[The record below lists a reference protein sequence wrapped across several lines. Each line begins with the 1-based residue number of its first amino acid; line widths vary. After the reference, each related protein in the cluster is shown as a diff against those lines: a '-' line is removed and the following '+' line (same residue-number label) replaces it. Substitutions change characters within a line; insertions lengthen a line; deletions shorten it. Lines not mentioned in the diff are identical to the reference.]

1 MPSKTLFY
9 TLFEPLHWRTKML
22 DSSLVSISLIHNPT
36 TTVNLLIWTHQ
47 ILSPMYQL
55 KVLFPRYLMIDWL
68 ELAARQTLVQP
79 RSSRAILANSVHPA
93 EIFACKDQAVG
104 SLAIL
109 GRAEDQDLIQGPKGS
124 ADKQH
129 GSLAIPGCSDR
140 KQGLLSY
147 YWFIYG
153 ALLKQGM

>member
-1 MPSKTLFY
+1 
-9 TLFEPLHWRTKML
+9 
-22 DSSLVSISLIHNPT
+22 
-36 TTVNLLIWTHQ
+36 
-47 ILSPMYQL
+47 
-55 KVLFPRYLMIDWL
+55 MIDWL

-140 KQGLLSY
+140 NQGLLSY

-153 ALLKQGM
+153 ALLKQGI